1 MTTYLL
7 RRLSY
12 GAILVALISVTSFI
26 IIQLPPGD
34 WLSAYVMSLRV
45 QGAQINEATIEGL
58 KRQYGLDQPP
68 VQQYLT
74 WMTGVFRGDFG
85 FSFSYRR
92 PVADLIAERLPVTL
106 LISLLT
112 IAVSYAIAIPI
123 GILSATKQY
132 SFIDYLATFIGFI
145 GLSIPSFLVAL
156 LLMFFAYR
164 FFGLSVGG
172 LSSPEYIG
180 EPMSWGKF
188 LDILAHLPVPILV
201 IGLSGTAPL
210 IRILRGSLLDELKKP
225 YVETARAK
233 GVSERG
239 LLLRYPVRLAL
250 NPIISTAGWLIPA
263 VFSGQIIVSIVLG
276 IPDMGPLLY
285 DALKSQDTYLAGSII
300 LILSALTVLGTF
312 ISDILLALSD
322 PRIQIEK

>member
-233 GVSERG
+233 GVSERR

>member
-12 GAILVALISVTSFI
+12 GAILVALISVTSFV

-45 QGAQINEATIEGL
+45 QGAQINESTIEGL

-68 VQQYLT
+68 LQQYLT

-112 IAVSYAIAIPI
+112 IAVSYAVAIPI
-123 GILSATKQY
+123 GILSARKQY

-145 GLSIPSFLVAL
+145 GLSIPSFLLAL
-156 LLMFFAYR
+156 ICMFFAYR

-188 LDILAHLPVPILV
+188 LDILAHLPLPILV

-233 GVSERG
+233 GVSERR

>member
-12 GAILVALISVTSFI
+12 GAILVALISVTSFV

-45 QGAQINEATIEGL
+45 QGAQINESTIEGL

-68 VQQYLT
+68 LQQYLT

-112 IAVSYAIAIPI
+112 IAVGYAVAIPI
-123 GILSATKQY
+123 GILSARKQY

-145 GLSIPSFLVAL
+145 GLSIPSFLLAL
-156 LLMFFAYR
+156 ICMFFAYR

-188 LDILAHLPVPILV
+188 LDILAHLPLPILV

-233 GVSERG
+233 GVSERR